1 MATGG
6 RPDDDSSTI
15 VDQDQN
21 QLEEESKVENI
32 LDDDDPDKDRGVGRP
47 IGKKESKRNSPAGIL
62 RIDTSAGYNSR
73 RKSSTSSVGDFRSGA
88 SYLNPQVSFNSCI
101 LLFSIHISNQKNRL
115 NKQVSRQ
122 CRIMQTKFVTLM
134 LFRLLLSFE

>member
-15 VDQDQN
+15 VDEDQN
-21 QLEEESKVENI
+21 QQQLEEEEESKVENV
-32 LDDDDPDKDRGVGRP
+32 LDDDKDQGVGRP

-101 LLFSIHISNQKNRL
+101 LLFSLHQQSKEP
-115 NKQVSRQ
+115 V
-122 CRIMQTKFVTLM
+122 
-134 LFRLLLSFE
+134 E